1 MHIPDGFLS
10 PQTFLPAYAVAAAA
24 WGWAVRGL
32 RRRLDEATVPR
43 LAALTALAYG
53 LGLVMLPL
61 PGGTSGHALGV
72 AMLALLF
79 GVRAAFLAYSLVL
92 VLQSLLFGAGGITAL
107 PVNALAMGLAGALV
121 AVAVF
126 RLLRGWSVTAAVA
139 AAAWCSV
146 VLPALLVAAV
156 LGAQPLIAQRAD
168 GTPLFFPFGF
178 SIVLPAVLLPHLLIG
193 VGEALLTLFVWRFAR
208 ARRWVA
214 A

>member
-139 AAAWCSV
+139 AAAW
-146 VLPALLVAAV
+146 LLVAAV